1 MKWFAVSLSVI
12 LCHGFLVAQDRP
24 NILMIAVDDLRPML
38 SCYGDERVQ
47 TPNFDRLA
55 VSGMLFER
63 AYCNYSKC
71 GPSRMSLMTGLR
83 PGTVGVGAV
92 GVHLEARVEVPVVH
106 VVGSDPQTL
115 CHVEVRQK
123 AHL

>member
-47 TPNFDRLA
+47 TPNFVLLLA
-55 VSGMLFER
+55 ECFSSVLT
-63 AYCNYSKC
+63 ATT
-71 GPSRMSLMTGLR
+71 PSVVLR
-83 PGTVGVGAV
+83 EC
-92 GVHLEARVEVPVVH
+92 L
-106 VVGSDPQTL
+106 
-115 CHVEVRQK
+115 
-123 AHL
+123 